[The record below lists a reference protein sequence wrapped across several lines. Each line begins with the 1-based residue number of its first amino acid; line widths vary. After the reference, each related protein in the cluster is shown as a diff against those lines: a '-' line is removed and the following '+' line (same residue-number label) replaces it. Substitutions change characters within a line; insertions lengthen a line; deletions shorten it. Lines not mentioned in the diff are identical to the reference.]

1 MGRKRS
7 GLMSDELKW
16 ELAKEL
22 GVDHIVARE
31 GFGGVTSRDCGN
43 LVKLAIMKAEE
54 AMSQAR
60 SKPQV

>member
-1 MGRKRS
+1 MGRRRS

-22 GVDHIVARE
+22 GVDDIVARE

-43 LVKLAIMKAEE
+43 LVKLAILRAE
-54 AMSQAR
+54 R
-60 SKPQV
+60 SLSSGYQGKRT